1 MILTFKTPVVS
12 LDTCRSVLGRGED
25 ACLEL
30 IEAGRLRY
38 AFNLAT
44 PGTHRRLVRVL
55 SLSLIDCA
63 LGTDSQPP
71 TLEGAIRYILPGSS
85 PILTAAWMARHFNVG
100 GSHIGSLL
108 NVGELAETSPWDRS
122 PNKDR
127 LLSRSS
133 AVKFLENRR
142 CA

>member
-1 MILTFKTPVVS
+1 MNLTFKTPVVS

-25 ACLEL
+25 ACIEL
-30 IEAGRLRY
+30 IETGRLRF

-71 TLEGAIRYILPGSS
+71 SLEGAIRYILPGSS
-85 PILTAAWMARHFNVG
+85 PELTAAWLSRAWNVG
-100 GSHIGSLL
+100 GTHICSLL
-108 NVGELAETSPWDRS
+108 NAGELKGTSPENRLHRQL
-122 PNKDR
+122 R

-133 AVKFLENRR
+133 AVRFLENRR